1 MAVLAERSQHLSV
14 VTKNANH
21 RTMER
26 AHIDI
31 PVRIG
36 SQPIFPIYV
45 WIWGREV
52 WVPEI
57 LSRSVLEGKTSSS
70 LR

>member
-1 MAVLAERSQHLSV
+1 MLEYQQTEL
-14 VTKNANH
+14 
-21 RTMER
+21 
-26 AHIDI
+26 
-31 PVRIG
+31 
-36 SQPIFPIYV
+36 
-45 WIWGREV
+45 